1 MTNGGP
7 EKADES
13 DPRHFVLERTRHEVH
28 LLLDNLSA
36 NPEATIHELSEDN
49 PPPDDLPDNWIDR
62 VCRITWPPDQSE
74 EGEAEQAKQAALLIR
89 VKDYLNSLAKP
100 ASGATIAFT
109 LLVTQEENRSRDEE
123 QEQEEK
129 EEREEKKR
137 LRAKEGPHAPSRSS
151 LASKAYPDLEA
162 KARRFR
168 TLMRFLSWLPL
179 FWLALTVAVS
189 WYVTV
194 GNAALA
200 DVAKARTAVTD
211 ASARVAAAQAALN
224 APSGVA
230 DARTTQQAARTP
242 ESHTRDFCRPRGALR
257 PSFRSGEAL
266 QACTALEAA
275 GANLAA
281 LERALDRWAWWGG
294 DKTTAPWG
302 VALLATAVL
311 PVLYGVLGAIAAV
324 VRSLSNKIRRSVL
337 SPRDIQLT
345 LQQLALGAVIGTCI
359 SLFIADPDT
368 GTEATLLGPVTL
380 STSAISFVAGFGVE
394 TVFVALE
401 ALISRI
407 FNVAPAAAADPAV
420 PASRDPRRRER
431 AERRRRAAEGTNAAG

>member
-1 MTNGGP
+1 MANDKQ

-36 NPEATIHELSEDN
+36 NPEATIHELSEEN
-49 PPPDDLPDNWIDR
+49 PPPEGLPDDWIDR
-62 VCRITWPPDQSE
+62 VCRITWPPDE
-74 EGEAEQAKQAALLIR
+74 TEKGEAEQSRQAALLIR

-109 LLVTQEENRSRDEE
+109 VMVTQEENLTPA
-123 QEQEEK
+123 
-129 EEREEKKR
+129 ER
-137 LRAKEGPHAPSRSS
+137 RAKEAMEASYAPSRNL
-151 LASKAYPDLEA
+151 LACKAYPDLEA

-200 DVAKARTAVTD
+200 DVAKARTALAE
-211 ASARVAAAQAALN
+211 ASERVSTAQAALN
-224 APSGVA
+224 AAPLADTPPLDPAPVA
-230 DARTTQQAARTP
+230 V
-242 ESHTRDFCRPRGALR
+242 ESHSRDFCKADGKAAETF
-257 PSFRSGEAL
+257 PSAEAL
-266 QACTALEAA
+266 QACVALEAA
-275 GANLAA
+275 ASKLSA
-281 LERALDRWAWWGG
+281 LERALDKWAWWGG

-324 VRSLSNKIRRSVL
+324 VRSLSRKIKSSVL

-368 GTEATLLGPVTL
+368 GAEATLLGPVTL

-394 TVFVALE
+394 TVFLALE

-407 FNVAPAAAADPAV
+407 FNVAPAASSEPAV
-420 PASRDPRRRER
+420 PRPRDPRRRDRGE
-431 AERRRRAAEGTNAAG
+431 RRRAAATGTTGAS